1 VIRAGRTVA
10 LALALAA
17 AVMLAGCSAIRL
29 GYNQSDTIALYYAD
43 EYFDLTR
50 AQKDVLQENLYRL
63 QAWHR
68 RTQLPDY
75 VRFLTETKTRLE
87 RGPTT
92 ADVYWFVDGITE
104 RYRVLVRA
112 GFDDA
117 TASLSTLTQEQIN
130 HLQRQL
136 DKDNAKF
143 VRETRLEEGPEA
155 RKRAQFKRTLD
166 RTEEWVGNL
175 SREQE
180 ARLREMVFSMPLV
193 NQLRNDDRR
202 RRQRELV
209 EILGLRQDRAQFA
222 PKFRAWLLDWE
233 AGRGAEY
240 EKVLAVVYKERAQI
254 FVTTWN
260 QFTPAQ
266 RAHAL
271 RRLQGYIDDLNAL
284 AAQAPGTT
292 AVPAN
297 ASTKEPT

>member
-1 VIRAGRTVA
+1 MKSAARTFAV
-10 LALALAA
+10 LIALAA
-17 AVMLAGCSAIRL
+17 AAVLAGCSTIRL
-29 GYNQSDTIALYYAD
+29 GYNQADTIAVYYAD

-50 AQKDVLQENLYRL
+50 PQKDLLQENLYRL
-63 QAWHR
+63 QGWHR

-87 RGPTT
+87 RGPSTT
-92 ADVYWFVDGITE
+92 DVYWFVDGIQD

-117 TASLSTLTQEQIN
+117 VASLSSLNQEQLN

-143 VRETRLEEGPEA
+143 VKETRLEEGPEA

-180 ARLREMVFSMPLV
+180 ARLRESVFAMPLV

-202 RRQRELV
+202 RRQRELI
-209 EILGLRQDRAQFA
+209 ELLGIRQDRAQFT
-222 PKFRAWLLDWE
+222 PKLRAWLLDWE
-233 AGRGAEY
+233 AGRSAEY
-240 EKVLAVVYKERAQI
+240 DKVLAVVYKERAQI

-284 AAQAPGTT
+284 AAQAPAGAT
-292 AVPAN
+292 A
-297 ASTKEPT
+297 KEPG